1 MIIPDESME
10 MVKKVVDKYDYIKV
24 VGIAGPGEPLANEET
39 FETLR
44 RLHEKHPGVIKCIST
59 NGLLLP
65 DKIDLL
71 QEYDVGN
78 ITVTLNA
85 IDPEIGAKIYQFVDY
100 QGKRYTGLEAAKLL
114 LSQQM
119 KGIEEAIKR
128 NMIVKINTV
137 YIPGINDD
145 HIPAIAKKV
154 GEMGV
159 YTFNLIPL
167 IAQYKFAN
175 ITPPTQEMKRKMQD
189 ECSKY
194 VKQMRH
200 CQRCRADAIGKLG
213 QDVQSCMYENK

>member
-1 MIIPDESME
+1 M
-10 MVKKVVDKYDYIKV
+10 
-24 VGIAGPGEPLANEET
+24 
-39 FETLR
+39 
-44 RLHEKHPGVIKCIST
+44 
-59 NGLLLP
+59 
-65 DKIDLL
+65 
-71 QEYDVGN
+71 
-78 ITVTLNA
+78 TLNA

-100 QGKRYTGLEAAKLL
+100 KGKRYTGLEAAKLL

-119 KGIEEAIKR
+119 KGIEEAVKR

-137 YIPGINDD
+137 YIPGINED

-175 ITPPTQEMKRKMQD
+175 ITPPTQEMKKKMQD

-200 CQRCRADAIGKLG
+200 CQRCRADAIGRLG
-213 QDVQSCMYENK
+213 HDVQSCMYENK